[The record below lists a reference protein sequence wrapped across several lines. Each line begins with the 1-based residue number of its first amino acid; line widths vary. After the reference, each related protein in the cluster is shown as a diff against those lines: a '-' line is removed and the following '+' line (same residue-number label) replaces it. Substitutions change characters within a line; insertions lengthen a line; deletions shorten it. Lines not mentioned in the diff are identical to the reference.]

1 MQLTFTPHHFSN
13 WWQEWKWSFTGP
25 QTGAHRAATR
35 FTGAEIL
42 KYSRLRWSCSA
53 CQGKEGI
60 GLRSTV
66 SKLAKSNLRSKD
78 IKSFTIPRPLWSSVV
93 LIRPA
98 GPQVSKSPSKQWSSA
113 QAPGQETA
121 KVSQPTPSRRP
132 IIDHL
137 SFKGC
142 FLAIAIHYGK
152 RQSDNWVGSHS
163 ATLKFH
169 WFCSGLLKLWSF
181 ASQTPRQ
188 FRSQPPLTKSSKA
201 TGLAKHS
208 APVKPLTHHITPN
221 KAGPSK
227 ADMLSLLI
235 HFPT

>member
-121 KVSQPTPSRRP
+121 KVSQPTPGNSYSLWKTTVRQLGWLTLGYIKVSLVLLGSAETMEFCVPNTSAIP
-132 IIDHL
+132 ITASTHQE
-137 SFKGC
+137 FK
-142 FLAIAIHYGK
+142 
-152 RQSDNWVGSHS
+152 SH
-163 ATLKFH
+163 
-169 WFCSGLLKLWSF
+169 
-181 ASQTPRQ
+181 R
-188 FRSQPPLTKSSKA
+188 
-201 TGLAKHS
+201 
-208 APVKPLTHHITPN
+208 
-221 KAGPSK
+221 PSK
-227 ADMLSLLI
+227 TLSTREA
-235 HFPT
+235 FNSSYNSEQGWS